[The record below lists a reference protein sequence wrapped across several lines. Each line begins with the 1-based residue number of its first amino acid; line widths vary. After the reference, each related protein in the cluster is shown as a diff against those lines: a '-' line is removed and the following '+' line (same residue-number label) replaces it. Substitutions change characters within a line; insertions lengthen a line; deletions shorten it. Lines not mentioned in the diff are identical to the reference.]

1 MLVTL
6 QKLRRTNRKVYL
18 WLLTL
23 GVSIKL
29 QILQAVYLTNEL
41 RLFFFLLK
49 KRNSGFISHV
59 HFDLLLCLSSFLFF
73 LSSTSTL
80 CLCLQ
85 IIFPFLTPVAFF
97 FMSLTFIHF
106 FLFYVPFLIVL
117 LSTTIE
123 TVSHFSSLPFCA
135 GKILADS
142 ASQRTT
148 QQKLIPPTPPK
159 KKKNLIALVLTK
171 RHGMAGGILLEAQ
184 LNGVSRSA

>member
-73 LSSTSTL
+73 LSSTSAL

-123 TVSHFSSLPFCA
+123 TVSHFSLA
-135 GKILADS
+135 ILCRENTCWLGLTEDNPAKAHTTH
-142 ASQRTT
+142 AS
-148 QQKLIPPTPPK
+148 K
-159 KKKNLIALVLTK
+159 KEKEPDCISVNKASW
-171 RHGMAGGILLEAQ
+171 HGWRYSFGGT
-184 LNGVSRSA
+184 VKWCK